1 MKGAAIKK
9 TEAQFSF
16 SSWPNFD
23 PHALLYNLQIAFDA
37 RICCTRQE
45 PVSHDLKGCKIKF
58 SVLKIALFYHPNRK
72 LKKKKKAEKISYD
85 VRCHISVLGR
95 SSRPSSSSIYNTKR

>member
-1 MKGAAIKK
+1 MKGAAIKKKKKK

-58 SVLKIALFYHPNRK
+58 SVLKIK
-72 LKKKKKAEKISYD
+72 LKLF
-85 VRCHISVLGR
+85 H
-95 SSRPSSSSIYNTKR
+95 